1 MRCAIVQPSYIPW
14 RGYFDLIRR
23 SDVFVFLDDV
33 QYDRRGWRNRNRIKT
48 AAGSRWLTIPVHAR
62 GAQISG
68 LPIHQVIM
76 SGDQWPRRH
85 LEALR
90 RSYGRAPFFEQYSS
104 WLERVYAAPP
114 ERLADFTI
122 ATTEELAAMLGLS
135 GTRFVRSSELNVS
148 GRKTE
153 RLLAVLETI
162 GATRY
167 LSGPSA
173 RAYIDE
179 QQFAGAGIA
188 LEWMEYDYP
197 EYPQLHPPYDPHV
210 TILDLL
216 FMTGD
221 RASDYIRPRHQAT
234 ALTGR

>member
-23 SDVFVFLDDV
+23 SDVFVFFDDV

-48 AAGSRWLTIPVHAR
+48 AEGSRWLTIPVHSR

-68 LPIHQVIM
+68 LPIHQVTM
-76 SGDQWPRRH
+76 AGGEWPRQH
-85 LEALR
+85 LETLHRAYR
-90 RSYGRAPFFEQYSS
+90 KAPFFETYAE

-114 ERLADFTI
+114 ELLADFTI
-122 ATTEELAAMLGLS
+122 ATTVELAGMLGIT
-135 GTRFVRSSELNVS
+135 GTRFLRSSALNVS

-153 RLLAVLETI
+153 RLLAVLRQV
-162 GATRY
+162 GATEY

-173 RAYIDE
+173 RAYIEE
-179 QQFAGAGIA
+179 QQFEAAGIA

-197 EYPQLHPPYDPHV
+197 EYSQLHGAFDPHV
-210 TILDLL
+210 SVLDLL
-216 FMTGD
+216 FMTGG
-221 RASDYIRPRHQAT
+221 RAADYIWK
-234 ALTGR
+234 TGP